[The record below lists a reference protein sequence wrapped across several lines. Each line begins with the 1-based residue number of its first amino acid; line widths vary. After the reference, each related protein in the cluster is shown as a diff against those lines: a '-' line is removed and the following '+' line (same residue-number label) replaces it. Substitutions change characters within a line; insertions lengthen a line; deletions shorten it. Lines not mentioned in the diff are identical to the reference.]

1 MSISQEEVRRVSML
15 ARLEIDE
22 GEMLSLTRH
31 FQEILQYFN
40 RLQELDLEGIDPFVM
55 EGVEGTPWREDHSA
69 RWDGRSEVLSGSPR
83 REGDFFMVPSIL
95 GEEG

>member
-22 GEMLSLTRH
+22 VEMPSLTRH

-40 RLQELDLEGIDPFVM
+40 SLQELDLEGINPFVM
-55 EGVEGTPWREDHSA
+55 EGVEGTPWREDRSV
-69 RWDGRSEVLSGSPR
+69 RWDGRSDVLSGSPR
-83 REGDFFMVPSIL
+83 TEGDFFMVPSIL